1 MTDEAVLADLRE
13 RADAL
18 NREAYDLARELPP
31 TEEAASDERRLAEE
45 IDGRLDEL
53 MGALEPYSDEELAG
67 ILDAWNDARLD
78 VGYVLAGRKG
88 PMSLRL
94 GHWLRS
100 NRIGAEPGTEGP
112 PDDA

>member
-13 RADAL
+13 RAEAL

-31 TEEAASDERRLAEE
+31 SEEAASDERRCAEE

-53 MGALEPYSDEELAG
+53 MTALEPYPDEELTG

-78 VGYVLAGRKG
+78 VAYVLAGRKG

-94 GHWLRS
+94 GQWLRS
-100 NRIGAEPGTEGP
+100 NRIEAEPEAEQP
-112 PDDA
+112 PADA